1 MSRIIV
7 CVTVP
12 SIEESYDISID
23 SEMKINDL
31 VGLLRKV
38 IETYRERAKADRKV
52 SVALIRATSLIAARM
67 HVKTLLPLIQ
77 ETYKK
82 LRISSKGCGAISK
95 VEQIMDDE

>member
-38 IETYRERAKADRKV
+38 IKDASDNRYV
-52 SVALIRATSLIAARM
+52 SSGKELLCSKTSNCILYGEKTVRYYG
-67 HVKTLLPLIQ
+67 VKNGDQLVIL
-77 ETYKK
+77 
-82 LRISSKGCGAISK
+82 
-95 VEQIMDDE
+95 